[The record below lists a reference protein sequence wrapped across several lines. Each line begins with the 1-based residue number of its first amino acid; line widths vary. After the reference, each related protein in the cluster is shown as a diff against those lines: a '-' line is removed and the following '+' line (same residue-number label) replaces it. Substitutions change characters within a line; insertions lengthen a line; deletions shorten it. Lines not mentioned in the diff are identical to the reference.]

1 MALHYCRNLDGIR
14 KHVYPLKYI
23 KIISIWGVLMA
34 QGVLGFS
41 QEGDLILN
49 SFSAKQVAGEVYI
62 SCVISSGNTCNGIQ
76 IFRSE
81 DGFKFDVIGNIAG
94 VCGSSAGPVQYEYL
108 DTNPKVNSVNYYQLD
123 LGGVGNTT
131 ILEVDV
137 RKLEDSQ
144 VQIAPNPMGSEGTLF
159 FSNPKN
165 TLLEVQ
171 ISTFSGITIFTNTTH
186 QSTLKIDAETWGSG
200 LYLVFITDAYGA
212 FIQTGTLV
220 HY

>member
-1 MALHYCRNLDGIR
+1 
-14 KHVYPLKYI
+14 
-23 KIISIWGVLMA
+23 MA
-34 QGVLGFS
+34 QGVLGIS

-49 SFSAKQVAGEVYI
+49 SFSAQEVAGEVYI
-62 SCVISSGNTCNGIQ
+62 SCVISSGNTCNGIR
-76 IFRSE
+76 ILRSE
-81 DGFKFDVIGNIAG
+81 DGFKFDAIGNIAG

-108 DTNPKVNSVNYYQLD
+108 DTKPKVNSVNYYQLD

-144 VQIAPNPMGSEGTLF
+144 VQIAPNPMVSEGTLF
-159 FSNPKN
+159 FSNPSN
-165 TLLEVQ
+165 ALLDVQ
-171 ISTFSGITIFTNTTH
+171 IATFSGITVFTKSTQ
-186 QSTLKIDAETWGSG
+186 QSTLKIDVERWESG

-212 FIQTGTLV
+212 FIQTGTLA